1 MLENKLEIILIT
13 YNRKQYLEDTLNQL
27 FCDSSPIKNCKF
39 TILDNCS
46 SDGTTELIEEYAKKY
61 NNIKHIRHNK
71 NIGGNAN
78 ITRAIEKASSEY
90 FWILCDDDK
99 YDWTAFNEIE
109 NAINEDKD
117 IILVTKE
124 LLKKKNN
131 IGLIV
136 RQLTF
141 LPAGIYKT
149 ANVTSSVLQ
158 GAYNNITFL
167 LPHMSLITSLVNS
180 NKISN
185 IHITSESIVIPQ
197 NLNREYTRGNNDP
210 DATSKRM
217 FWIIGF
223 INAIQSIKDKKTKKI
238 ILNNLTTKFFGFFS
252 MICAEFKYNRM
263 YYNNSFRN
271 ICDVFTGINLWQKI
285 QFLLALIWLD
295 VIYFIKRFILR
306 NKKYIPQK

>member
-46 SDGTTELIEEYAKKY
+46 TDGTTELIEEYTKKY
-61 NNIKHIRHNK
+61 SNIKHIRHNK

-149 ANVTSSVLQ
+149 ANVTSSVLH
-158 GAYNNITFL
+158 I
-167 LPHMSLITSLVNS
+167 LVLS
-180 NKISN
+180 
-185 IHITSESIVIPQ
+185 
-197 NLNREYTRGNNDP
+197 
-210 DATSKRM
+210 
-217 FWIIGF
+217 IGF
-223 INAIQSIKDKKTKKI
+223 NSC
-238 ILNNLTTKFFGFFS
+238 LTLCKSPT
-252 MICAEFKYNRM
+252 I
-263 YYNNSFRN
+263 
-271 ICDVFTGINLWQKI
+271 
-285 QFLLALIWLD
+285 
-295 VIYFIKRFILR
+295 
-306 NKKYIPQK
+306 